1 MENGTTIDG
10 EQLYEIADPRGEF
23 ESKVISEIHIEEFK
37 GKLTEQDARI
47 LQMRYDGYSLQQ
59 IADAVGFKT
68 AGAVSK
74 HIAKIA
80 GSYEDFVSDEYST
93 FLNTHVEEAY
103 NEP

>member
-23 ESKVISEIHIEEFK
+23 ESKVISEIHIEQFK
-37 GKLTEQDARI
+37 NKLTEQDARI
-47 LQMRYDGYSLQQ
+47 LQMRYDGYSLQE
-59 IADAVGFKT
+59 IADVVGFKT

-80 GSYEDFVSDEYST
+80 GSYEDFISDEYSN
-93 FLNTHVEEAY
+93 FLANHVCD
-103 NEP
+103 

>member
-23 ESKVISEIHIEEFK
+23 EYKVISEIHIEEFK
-37 GKLTEQDARI
+37 GKLTEQDAKI
-47 LQMRYDGYSLQQ
+47 LQMRYDGYSLQE

-80 GSYEDFVSDEYST
+80 GGYEDFISDQYDK
-93 FLNTHVEEAY
+93 FLDEHTT
-103 NEP
+103 